1 MPSPPFSYQ
10 SVSLSLILSCV
21 NSSQKA
27 EFIHF
32 VAAVT
37 SQVARANRFSA
48 LSFSNLPHE
57 VKVRWHPLRATCV
70 HTMYDGVVSKDNVS
84 GLM

>member
-32 VAAVT
+32 VAAAT

-48 LSFSNLPHE
+48 LSFSNLP
-57 VKVRWHPLRATCV
+57 R
-70 HTMYDGVVSKDNVS
+70 
-84 GLM
+84 